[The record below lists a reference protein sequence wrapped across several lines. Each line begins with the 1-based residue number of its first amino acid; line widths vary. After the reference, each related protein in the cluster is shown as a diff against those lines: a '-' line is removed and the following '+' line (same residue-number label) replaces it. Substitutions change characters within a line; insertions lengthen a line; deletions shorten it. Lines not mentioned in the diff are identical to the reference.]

1 MIVGARF
8 IAPLVQTFMNR
19 ILVAMSGG
27 VDSAVTAALLKEQGY
42 DIIGMTMHLWDY
54 SARKSSHAGRC
65 CASEDIED
73 ARRVA
78 HHLDIP
84 YYAINLQHEF
94 YRQVVQPFMDDYI
107 TGRTPSPCVNCN
119 SGLKFTELVRVA
131 DRLRATH
138 VATGHY
144 ARINHDDQTGRYQLR
159 KALDLQKDQSYFLFN
174 LTQQQLSRAMF
185 PLGDF
190 TKTEVREY
198 ARKHNLPVA
207 EKPESQQLCFLQ
219 GEPQGSFIQKR
230 IPNLANQGS
239 MVDTQGNTIASH
251 EGVHHFT
258 IGQRRGLGIAAGTP
272 QYVVGLDPASNVVT
286 IGTNDDLMKRS
297 MKVDRV
303 NWVSTDAPAD
313 TIRAAVRIRYKH
325 EESAATLRPSD
336 SGYAIEFETNQRAI
350 TPGQA
355 AVFYQDDLLLGGG
368 WIAE

>member
-1 MIVGARF
+1 
-8 IAPLVQTFMNR
+8 
-19 ILVAMSGG
+19 MSGG

-42 DIIGMTMHLWDY
+42 DIVGMTMHLWDY
-54 SARKSSHAGRC
+54 SARKSRHAGRC

-78 HHLDIP
+78 HHLGIP

-131 DRLRATH
+131 DKLRATH

-144 ARINHDDQTGRYQLR
+144 ARVLRNEHTGRYQIR
-159 KALDLQKDQSYFLFN
+159 KAHDLQKDQSYFLFN
-174 LTQQQLSRAMF
+174 LSQQQLSRAMF
-185 PLGDF
+185 PLGEY
-190 TKTEVREY
+190 TKSEVREL

-207 EKPESQQLCFLQ
+207 EKAESQQLCFLQ
-219 GEPQGSFIQKR
+219 GEPQGSFIQNR
-230 IPNLANQGS
+230 IPNIAKEGR
-239 MVDTQGNTIASH
+239 MVDTQGKVIATH

-272 QYVVGLDPASNVVT
+272 QYVIDLDPTNNVVT
-286 IGTNDDLMKRS
+286 IGTNEDLMKRS

-303 NWVSTDAPAD
+303 NWVSTDAPSEA
-313 TIRAAVRIRYKH
+313 IRAAVRIRYKH
-325 EESAATLRPSD
+325 EESAAILRPSD
-336 SGYAIEFETNQRAI
+336 SCYAIEFEQNQRAI

-368 WIAE
+368 WIRE